1 MTAAAPV
8 KAYLETE
15 RGAQIPCLFNPQ
27 KLQLGK
33 SNSWQSSGE
42 SQGRDAPDLIFGG
55 GSSGTMS
62 LELIF
67 DTTADG
73 SAVTTHTNKLSAL
86 MSVDK
91 ELSDYD
97 QASGTGRPQW
107 VKFHWGDM
115 HTFKAVISS
124 MDLTFTYFSSAGV
137 PLRANVS
144 ISLTQYEPEANW
156 GPQNPT
162 SGTPAPHRLHQVQR
176 GETLDRISAR
186 HYKDS
191 TKWRIIADANGITDP
206 LALRPGSMLTI
217 PRLRD

>member
-1 MTAAAPV
+1 MAAPV

-15 RGAQIPCLFNPQ
+15 RGQKVNCLFNPS
-27 KLQLGK
+27 KLQMAK
-33 SNSWQSSGE
+33 SNTWTSGNSSG
-42 SQGRDAPDLIFGG
+42 RNAPDLVFDGG
-55 GSSGTMS
+55 GSGSMT

-67 DTTADG
+67 DTTDTG
-73 SAVTTHTNKLSAL
+73 KAVTDHTNLLGAL
-86 MSVDK
+86 MNIDTQ
-91 ELSDYD
+91 LPDYD
-97 QASGTGRPQW
+97 SATNNGRPQW

-115 HTFKAVISS
+115 HTFKAVITS

-137 PLRANVS
+137 PLRANVNL
-144 ISLTQYEPEANW
+144 SLTQYEPEANW

-162 SGTPAPHRLHQVQR
+162 SGTPAPHRLHQVHK
-176 GETLDRISAR
+176 GETLDRIAAR

-206 LALRPGSMLTI
+206 LALKPGSVLSI

>member
-1 MTAAAPV
+1 VAAPV

-15 RGAQIPCLFNPQ
+15 RGQKVSCLFNPS
-27 KLQLGK
+27 KLQMAK
-33 SNSWQSSGE
+33 SNSWSSGN
-42 SQGRDAPDLIFGG
+42 SSGRNAPDLVFDGG
-55 GSSGTMS
+55 GSGSLS

-67 DTTADG
+67 DTTDTG
-73 SAVTTHTNKLSAL
+73 KAVTDHTNKLGAL
-86 MSVDK
+86 MNIDTQ
-91 ELSDYD
+91 LPDYD
-97 QASGTGRPQW
+97 ASTNNGRPQW

-115 HTFKAVISS
+115 HTFKAVITS

-144 ISLTQYEPEANW
+144 LSLTQYEPEASW

-162 SGTPAPHRLHQVQR
+162 SGTPAPQRLHQVQK

-191 TKWRIIADANGITDP
+191 TKWRIIADANGILDP
-206 LALRPGSMLTI
+206 LALKPGSLLSI

>member
-1 MTAAAPV
+1 MTAPV

-15 RGAQIPCLFNPQ
+15 RGVQIPCLFNPTTIAID
-27 KLQLGK
+27 K
-33 SNSWQSSGE
+33 SNSWSGDDA
-42 SQGRDAPDLIFGG
+42 SGRNAPELVFDG
-55 GSSGTMS
+55 GSSGSMS
-62 LELIF
+62 LDLIF
-67 DTTADG
+67 DTTDDG
-73 SAVTTHTNKLSAL
+73 SAVTVHTNKLSDL

-91 ELSDYD
+91 ELADYD
-97 QASGTGRPQW
+97 SATDTGRPQW

-115 HTFKAVISS
+115 HTFKAAITK
-124 MDLTFTYFSSAGV
+124 MNLTFTYFSAAGV

-144 ISLTQYEPEANW
+144 LDLVQYEAEENW

-162 SGTPAPHRLHQVQR
+162 SGTPTPNRLHQVQR

-191 TKWRIIADANGITDP
+191 TKWRLIAEANNITDP
-206 LALRPGSMLTI
+206 LALKPGSILSI